1 MAQLVNHY
9 NCNIYIY
16 IQQFLL
22 RQFELKSPIDP
33 IAYLLSNFAKETKQE
48 FIFFVEPSVH

>member
-9 NCNIYIY
+9 IYICIHIYIY
-16 IQQFLL
+16 INIQQFLL

-33 IAYLLSNFAKETKQE
+33 IAYLSNFAKEKEQ
-48 FIFFVEPSVH
+48 